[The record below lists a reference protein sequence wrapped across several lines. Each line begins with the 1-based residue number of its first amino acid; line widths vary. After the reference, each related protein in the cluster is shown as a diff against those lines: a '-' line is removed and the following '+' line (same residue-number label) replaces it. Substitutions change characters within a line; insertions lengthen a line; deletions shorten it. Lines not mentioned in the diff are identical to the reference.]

1 MNMRG
6 IDPRTGRDAGD
17 LGLRTECLG
26 HDVRRALV
34 RTAPDV
40 FAFVDM
46 RLDQFGNEGGHRR
59 KARPRGA
66 SVATLGRTEV
76 AQDGRKGI
84 VDQDPEI
91 RPPLDIHSGEQRGWD
106 QIVDRRGRV
115 VDEIVEFIFR
125 PGSDSSGIGPSGRPP
140 VRPLACWLGHAYAVG
155 LSGYAALAGKVT
167 IGRTG
172 SRQSRGPYGA

>member
-1 MNMRG
+1 MKGGPPSGADAFDLEPEGIAAFEHDMNMRG

-66 SVATLGRTEV
+66 SIATIGRTEV
-76 AQDGRKGI
+76 ARS
-84 VDQDPEI
+84 EE
-91 RPPLDIHSGEQRGWD
+91 HTSE
-106 QIVDRRGRV
+106 
-115 VDEIVEFIFR
+115 
-125 PGSDSSGIGPSGRPP
+125 
-140 VRPLACWLGHAYAVG
+140 H
-155 LSGYAALAGKVT
+155 
-167 IGRTG
+167 
-172 SRQSRGPYGA
+172 QSLMRSP